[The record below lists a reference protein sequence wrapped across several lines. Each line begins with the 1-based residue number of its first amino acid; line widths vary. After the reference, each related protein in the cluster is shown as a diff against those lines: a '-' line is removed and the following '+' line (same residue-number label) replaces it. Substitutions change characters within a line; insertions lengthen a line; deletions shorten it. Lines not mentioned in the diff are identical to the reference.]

1 MVFKDRLK
9 GLREDRD
16 LTQDQIADVL
26 NTTRSAVANYE
37 NGIREPDI
45 HLLVKIA
52 DYFNISLDYLLCRTN
67 KMEPFYTSKRKSK
80 LLLPVIYCT
89 VIQGLF
95 IFI

>member
-1 MVFKDRLK
+1 MIKFLSEVIILVFKDRLK

-16 LTQDQIADVL
+16 LTQDQIADIL
-26 NTTRSAVANYE
+26 NITRSAVANYE

-67 KMEPFYTSKRKSK
+67 KMEPFYKSHSNDLK
-80 LLLPVIYCT
+80 T
-89 VIQGLF
+89 K
-95 IFI
+95 